1 MRKWV
6 LALTSAVALLAGS
19 TLNAVPANAT
29 DTSFWAC
36 VWESCEGTSTS
47 GSITWLNR
55 TATLSSVTI
64 FKPAGVDYS
73 ATAIFDAFAGTTKID
88 TQTRTMRITTAD
100 RQDFPAFTIGDP
112 NLVGGINRIR
122 VQICENDLTPPFC
135 GVQQNFWR

>member
-6 LALTSAVALLAGS
+6 LALTSAITLLAGS
-19 TLNAVPANAT
+19 TLSAVPANAT
-29 DTSFWAC
+29 DTSFQAC
-36 VWESCEGTSTS
+36 VQDSCEGTWTA

-64 FKPAGVDYS
+64 FKPEGVDYS
-73 ATAIFDAFAGTTKID
+73 ATVIFDAFAGTTKID
-88 TQTRTMRITTAD
+88 TQTRTMRTSAD

-122 VQICENDLTPPFC
+122 VQLCENDTTPPFC
-135 GVQQNFWR
+135 GIQQNFWR